1 MMHIHIINIILQ
13 YAVAI
18 FSFLAAI
25 AWVYASQTKVLYSD
39 HRTLMKN
46 SIEFHG
52 DKVSVGQ
59 KVFDQKLQEEEIK
72 QTQDAYVNMDGHF
85 AGTFEDH
92 GKTYAF
98 FATLRRQGRYNSIA
112 AILTGIA
119 CTCQL
124 LQAFF

>member
-1 MMHIHIINIILQ
+1 MHLHFINVILQ
-13 YAVAI
+13 YCVAI
-18 FSFLAAI
+18 FSFFAAI
-25 AWVYASQTKVLYSD
+25 AWVYASQVKVLYSD

-52 DKVSVGQ
+52 DKVNVGQ
-59 KVFDQKLQEEEIK
+59 KIFDKNTDKDEVVH
-72 QTQDAYVNMDGHF
+72 TQDAFVNMDGHF
-85 AGTFEDH
+85 AGTFEEH

-112 AILTGIA
+112 AVLTGIA

-124 LQAFF
+124 LQTFF